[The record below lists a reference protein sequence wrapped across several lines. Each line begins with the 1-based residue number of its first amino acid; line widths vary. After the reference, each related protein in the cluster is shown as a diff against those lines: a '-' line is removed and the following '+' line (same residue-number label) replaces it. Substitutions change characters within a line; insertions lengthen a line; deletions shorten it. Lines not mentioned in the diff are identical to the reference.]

1 MNNLKLFAG
10 ILIFG
15 SLWGFS
21 EVFVGSGL
29 SETGLPSGAI
39 MTGVFAM
46 MFLVMSRMLYR
57 QPGMQLG
64 MGLVAGGLKLFNPF
78 ITCNICSG
86 LAIMAEGAIFELIWY
101 KLSFD
106 SIEVTRTMQVS
117 MGIISGY
124 CVYIGGYVVTQILT
138 PIFTGPGV
146 YLENI
151 IILMPNILADGLIA
165 ALVGGIVLPGTL
177 LTKKADIKIKDRLYY
192 PTTLGVSAICWF
204 IVISS
209 WILFAT

>member
-1 MNNLKLFAG
+1 MNKLKLFAG

-29 SETGLPSGAI
+29 YEIGLPSGAI
-39 MTGVFAM
+39 MTGIFAM

-78 ITCNICSG
+78 IACNTCSAF
-86 LAIMAEGAIFELIWY
+86 AIMAEGAIFELIWY

-106 SIEVTRTMQVS
+106 SIEVIRTMQVS
-117 MGIISGY
+117 MGIITGY
-124 CVYIGGYVVTQILT
+124 CVYIGGYMVTQILT
-138 PIFTGPGV
+138 PILAGPGF
-146 YLENI
+146 YLENL
-151 IILMPNILADGLIA
+151 IILMPNILATGLIA
-165 ALVGGIVLPGTL
+165 ALIGGIVLPATL
-177 LTKKADIKIKDRLYY
+177 LVKKTDIKIKDRLYY

-204 IVISS
+204 IVISN
-209 WILFAT
+209 WLLIAA